1 MSVTRPVAVA
11 VQFLTRFPA
20 LVEDVTGE
28 DLGRSIPFFP
38 LAGALLGAA
47 LAALAAAISGRLA
60 AALGAVLLVAA
71 HAFLTGG
78 LHLDGLADLFD
89 GLSGGAGDRA
99 RTLAIMKDSRIGA
112 HGATALVLALLLK
125 TAALVTLLGRRDL
138 FALLAFPAVARFA
151 VVPLVVWL
159 PYARPEG
166 LGKPFHGGGR
176 GWHVPVAAVFAATA
190 AAGMGLHAVLPV
202 AAALL
207 AAGAAALAMH
217 RRLGGLTGD
226 VYGACIELAEVGFL
240 LAAAAG

>member
-1 MSVTRPVAVA
+1 MSVARPAAVA
-11 VQFLTRFPA
+11 VQFLTRLPTGVA
-20 LVEDVTGE
+20 AVTGE

-47 LAALAAAISGRLA
+47 LAGAAAAISGRIA
-60 AALGAVLLVAA
+60 PALGAALLLAL

-99 RTLAIMKDSRIGA
+99 RTLAIMRDSRIGA
-112 HGATALVLALLLK
+112 HGAAALVVALLLK
-125 TAALVTLLGRRDL
+125 AAALATLLERREL

-166 LGKPFHGGGR
+166 MGKPFHGGGR
-176 GWHVPVAAVFAATA
+176 GWHVPFAAVLAAAA
-190 AAGMGLHAVLPV
+190 AAGMRTHAIVPVL
-202 AAALL
+202 AALL
-207 AAGAAALAMH
+207 AAGAAARAMH

-240 LAAAAG
+240 VAAAAG

>member
-1 MSVTRPVAVA
+1 MSVARPLAVA

-20 LVEDVTGE
+20 RVGDVTGE
-28 DLGRSIPFFP
+28 DLGRSLPFFP
-38 LAGALLGAA
+38 VAGALLGAA
-47 LAALAAAISGRLA
+47 LAALAAAIAGPLPPL
-60 AALGAVLLVAA
+60 LGGVLLVAV

-78 LHLDGLADLFD
+78 LHLDGLADVFD
-89 GLSGGAGDRA
+89 GFSGGAGDRA
-99 RTLAIMKDSRIGA
+99 RTLAIMRDSRIGA
-112 HGATALVLALLLK
+112 HGAAALVLVLMLK
-125 TAALVTLLGRRDL
+125 AAALVTVLGRGDL

-176 GWHVPVAAVFAATA
+176 GWHVAAAGAFAAAA
-190 AAGMGLHAVLPV
+190 AAGMRGHAVLPV
-202 AAALL
+202 IGALL
-207 AAGAAALAMH
+207 AAGAAALAVH

-226 VYGACIELAEVGFL
+226 VYGACIELAELGFL

>member
-1 MSVTRPVAVA
+1 MSLARPVAVA
-11 VQFLTRFPA
+11 VQFLTRLPTW
-20 LVEDVTGE
+20 VEDVTGE

-47 LAALAAAISGRLA
+47 LAGLA
-60 AALGAVLLVAA
+60 AALPGRVPVAMGAVLLVAA

-125 TAALVTLLGRRDL
+125 VAALAALLGRRDL

-151 VVPLVVWL
+151 VVPLVVWF

-176 GWHVPVAAVFAATA
+176 GWHVPLAAVFAAA
-190 AAGMGLHAVLPV
+190 AGAGMGAHAVVPV
-202 AAALL
+202 MAGLL
-207 AAGAAALAMH
+207 AAGAAAVAVQ

-240 LAAAAG
+240 VAAAAG